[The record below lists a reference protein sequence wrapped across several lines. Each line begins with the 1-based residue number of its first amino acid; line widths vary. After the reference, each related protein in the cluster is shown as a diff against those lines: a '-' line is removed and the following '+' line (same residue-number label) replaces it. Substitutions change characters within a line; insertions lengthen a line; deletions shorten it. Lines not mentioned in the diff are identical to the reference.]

1 MRGVVVVAFVAVV
14 VAAGV
19 SVAVSKPQNG
29 VVEWLASYGGVE
41 AFKPSPTEVCRRAGF
56 K

>member
-1 MRGVVVVAFVAVV
+1 MRGVVVVAFVAGVAS
-14 VAAGV
+14 VAAPE
-19 SVAVSKPQNG
+19 PQNG
-29 VVEWLASYGGVE
+29 VVDWLASYGGFE